1 VLHPPRSLL
10 DFQATPSLLF
20 ESFPPF
26 PLASSSK
33 LTPIFPF
40 TAFHTGRCS
49 CGRHSSPLVAH
60 TLTDPN
66 PSPATLGQL
75 IYRFSVLCHLVAVV
89 PHTRSHSFAS
99 ACLALLA
106 PRPAS
111 SSSMGQAPVMP
122 SDNAMLPHCDWRVP
136 PAIGK
141 QNALYCAHP
150 NHDGNP
156 ASFLAA

>member
-1 VLHPPRSLL
+1 MKKWLHPPRSLL

-49 CGRHSSPLVAH
+49 CGSPLVAH
-60 TLTDPN
+60 MLTDPN
-66 PSPATLGQL
+66 PSPTTLGQL
-75 IYRFSVLCHLVAVV
+75 IYRFSVLCHLVSQSSL
-89 PHTRSHSFAS
+89 TRSHSFAS